1 MKVQKPTLL
10 IFSQC
15 FVYGG
20 SERLMQSIYKSETL
34 NEKFHVIFAYSYFK
48 DYKKGIERD
57 SINQNIK
64 ATIQPLY
71 LLTNGDVFY
80 KIDVKF
86 KNKGIRYLLKSPLY
100 FLELISI
107 YKIYNYIYLF
117 CFMQLTKPTVLHINN
132 GGYPAAKACNLL
144 AIIASYFKKTRVI
157 YQVNGKAVETK
168 QEKLNHFDTK
178 INNAVDVFLTH
189 STQNKEALIERGFN
203 ESKVTSIPSY
213 FEETIVQSDVDYPKK
228 NEISLCVVGFLSVR
242 KGQMYLLKALLLIK
256 EKKEQ
261 VFSKLH
267 LNLIGG
273 GSEYFALNN
282 FIIENNLEETVTLW
296 GERSDYIQFIKQSDI
311 FIIPSVSG
319 EDLPLVLIT
328 AMQNQKCIIASK
340 FAGIGE
346 HIKDGYNGLLVL
358 PDTSTIAAQL
368 ADAIIKVCTDNEL
381 KGKLEHNVLETFNT
395 NFGEPKYINN
405 LLHLYN
411 TTQ

>member
-1 MKVQKPTLL
+1 MDKPKETLL

-20 SERLMQSIYKSETL
+20 SERLMQSIYKSKFI
-34 NEKFHVIFAYSYFK
+34 NENYNVIFSYSYFK
-48 DYKKGIERD
+48 DYKQGIERD

-80 KIDVKF
+80 KIDLKF
-86 KNKGIRYLLKSPLY
+86 KNRGLRYLLKSPLY
-100 FLELISI
+100 FFELILI

-117 CFMQLTKPTVLHINN
+117 YYMVLTKPTVLHINN

-144 AIIASYFKKTRVI
+144 AVIASYFKKTKVI
-157 YQVNGKAVETK
+157 YQINGKTAESRDK
-168 QEKLNHFDTK
+168 NLNHFDTK

-189 STQNKEALIERGFN
+189 SNENKEALIERGFN
-203 ESKVTSIPSY
+203 ASKATSFPSY
-213 FEETIVQSDVDYPKK
+213 FEETIVQSDFDYPKK

-256 EKKEQ
+256 EKKEE
-261 VFSKLH
+261 VFYKLH
-267 LNLIGG
+267 LNVIGG
-273 GSEYFALNN
+273 GNEYFALND
-282 FIIENNLEETVTLW
+282 FILENNLEKTVTLL
-296 GERSDYIQFIKQSDI
+296 GERSDYIHFIKQSDI
-311 FIIPSVSG
+311 FILPSVSG
-319 EDLPLVLIT
+319 EDLPLVLIA

-346 HIKDGYNGLLVL
+346 HIKDGFNGLLVL
-358 PDTSTIAAQL
+358 PDTNTIAAQL

-381 KGKLEHNVLETFNT
+381 KLQLELNVLETFNT
-395 NFGEPKYINN
+395 NFSESKYINN